1 MPRFRATLLS
11 PTAALSVLLLGLSGC
26 GEDAGSGSEEG
37 SGLDS
42 VQITGDFGAAPEV
55 EWDGELRTGEM
66 TTEVLVEGD
75 GPVLEEGDR
84 ALTDLWIG
92 NGYTQDAVFSSFDEG
107 GSPELITVNNDVSP
121 AIAAALE
128 GQKVGSRVA
137 VAAPPKDAFG
147 ETGNPQLGLGNEDH
161 VLFIVDIASD
171 VLDGP
176 QGTPQD
182 PPPGAPKL
190 VEEDGVPTG
199 FDFSDA
205 DKPGKKLEVITLV
218 EGEGPAI
225 EEGQTGAVNYLGQVF
240 GKKKPFDQSYE
251 RGEPTAF
258 PIGVGAV
265 VKGWDQAL
273 VGATQGSRLLLVI
286 PPKLGYGE
294 EGNEGA
300 GIKGTDTLVFVVDVL
315 GAA

>member
-1 MPRFRATLLS
+1 MPAFRSTLLA
-11 PTAALSVLLLGLSGC
+11 PAAALSVLLLGLTAC
-26 GEDAGSGSEEG
+26 GEEGGGGSGSA
-37 SGLDS
+37 GLDS
-42 VQITGDFGAAPEV
+42 VEIAGDVGSAPEV
-55 EWDGELRTGEM
+55 DWDGELRVDEL
-66 TTEVLVEGD
+66 TTEVLVEGE
-75 GPVLEEGDR
+75 GRTLEEGDR
-84 ALTDLWIG
+84 VLTNLWIG
-92 NGYTQDAVFSSFDEG
+92 NGFTQDVAFSSFEDG
-107 GSPELITVNNDVSP
+107 GSPELITVNDDISP

-137 VAAPPKDAFG
+137 VAAPPEDAFG
-147 ETGNPQLGLGNEDH
+147 ETGNPQLGIGNDDH
-161 VLFIVDIASD
+161 VLFVVDIASD

-176 QGTPQD
+176 EGEAQKPVD
-182 PPPGAPKL
+182 GAPEL
-190 VEEDGVPTG
+190 VEEDGKPTG

-205 DKPGKKLEVITLV
+205 AKPGKKLQVITLV
-218 EGEGPAI
+218 EGDGPAI
-225 EEGQTGAVNYLGQVF
+225 EEGQTGAVDYLGQVF

-286 PPKLGYGE
+286 PPSLGYGE

-300 GIKGTDTLVFVVDVL
+300 GISGTDTLVFVVDVL